1 MRVTAGTTRWSMEME
16 MDGDRD
22 GELYRIPRLRGEE
35 DPLRPLMR
43 LMVVTLNLTRVRRT
57 SRIRLGISPIVR
69 SGTMSLR
76 TRITIDR
83 AVEVRVG
90 MGYTSGSIAVG
101 IIPD

>member
-1 MRVTAGTTRWSMEME
+1 MEME

-83 AVEVRVG
+83 AVG